1 MRPSILS
8 GRLFSNAQVVFLS
21 ITQNSPQTVLGRLT
35 PSLPGAHALRSAKG
49 WAFQFGLSSMI
60 ISVMPLPEQ
69 IIPEQIAAFRA
80 MSGTYR
86 LRLAEQLYWSARK
99 MKTAGVRSQHPDW
112 SPERVREEVRQL
124 FSNART

>member
-1 MRPSILS
+1 
-8 GRLFSNAQVVFLS
+8 
-21 ITQNSPQTVLGRLT
+21 
-35 PSLPGAHALRSAKG
+35 
-49 WAFQFGLSSMI
+49 
-60 ISVMPLPEQ
+60 MPLPEQ
-69 IIPEQIAAFRA
+69 ISPEQIAAFRA
-80 MSGTYR
+80 MSGTRR